1 MTTAAHATGMWG
13 VLPDVL
19 DRACTYYAGRTA
31 ILDAADGR
39 SLTYRQLNHWRNR
52 IANGLI
58 KSGVEKGERVGL
70 LMPNCLE
77 FIPAQH
83 GIWAAG
89 ASLVQMATRS
99 APEGFKANLAQTG
112 ATALISVDHS
122 LVSNNVYGY
131 YALSPGATIESS
143 GNNTIRNNS
152 NTAGSLTP
160 AGQQ

>member
-1 MTTAAHATGMWG
+1 MRSPAPFAAQPSFASGS
-13 VLPDVL
+13 VS
-19 DRACTYYAGRTA
+19 RA

-99 APEGFKANLAQTG
+99 ATEGARAG
-112 ATALISVDHS
+112 
-122 LVSNNVYGY
+122 
-131 YALSPGATIESS
+131 ALS
-143 GNNTIRNNS
+143 
-152 NTAGSLTP
+152 
-160 AGQQ
+160 